1 MKQVTYDTCIDL
13 RGTKPL
19 VGVGRDQPKYIFLN
33 LSKTRM
39 HSSRMR
45 TARSLTISRNM
56 LCFVGGGA
64 WSQRAWSQGGLV
76 SGGSGLRGVWSQGGA
91 CSRGCVPGPG
101 GAWSGRCLLLGGCLV
116 PGGSAPR
123 GEVVSQH
130 ALRQPRS
137 CGQNS

>member
-1 MKQVTYDTCIDL
+1 MSTMKQVTYDTCIDL

-45 TARSLTISRNM
+45 TARSLTISRSM
-56 LCFVGGGA
+56 LCFVEGGWGCLVP
-64 WSQRAWSQGGLV
+64 GGLV

-101 GAWSGRCLLLGGCLV
+101 GCLV
-116 PGGSAPR
+116 WEVPAPGRVPGSGGGLLP
-123 GEVVSQH
+123 GERWYPSMH
-130 ALRQPRS
+130 
-137 CGQNS
+137 